1 MVGSQQPAKPPL
13 SPLASPGV
21 QAGETQAAQNASRRS
36 LGGRGGS
43 RKGATLSEL
52 MSQRS
57 LQVGP
62 GLLCSARLHGS
73 PHVCQPQGGPPVTW

>member
-1 MVGSQQPAKPPL
+1 MVGSLQPETAPL
-13 SPLASPGV
+13 SPLAGPGV
-21 QAGETQAAQNASRRS
+21 QGGETQPAQNASRRS

-62 GLLCSARLHGS
+62 ALVLCSQAAQQS
-73 PHVCQPQGGPPVTW
+73 PCVADLVDV